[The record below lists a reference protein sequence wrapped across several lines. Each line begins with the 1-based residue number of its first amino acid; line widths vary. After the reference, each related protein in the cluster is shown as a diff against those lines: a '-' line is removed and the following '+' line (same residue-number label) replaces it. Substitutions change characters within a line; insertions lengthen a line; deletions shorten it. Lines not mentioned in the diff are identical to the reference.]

1 MAKQTGFLANV
12 LNVPPL
18 IFRFQFNPDLMS
30 DKKSYTY
37 EPIESGRWNLLKDK
51 DAPLIGIEGLIG
63 LDLKSVGPTLINT
76 RQLKPKEGD
85 HRVVSIDFQLD
96 GSPDLPPEVR
106 SRTGSIDP
114 DLAVLRSFMYP
125 SYAITDLPKVLV
137 PTGLAHE
144 PTAPP
149 ECNLVYGGT
158 RLTCVMTDLNIKITA
173 FNDDGSP
180 LRAEVSVTL
189 KEQTLAYS
197 PLTEFIGRFIDSSKA
212 LTGLS
217 ITEAAIASPIGFLF
231 S

>member
-1 MAKQTGFLANV
+1 MPRQTGFLANV

-30 DKKSYTY
+30 DKKSYQY
-37 EPIESGRWNLLKDK
+37 EPVESGRWDLKKDK
-51 DAPLIGIEGLIG
+51 TSPGGIEGLIG
-63 LDLKSVGPTLINT
+63 LDLQSVGPKLINT

-85 HRVVSIDFQLD
+85 QRTIAIDFQLD

-106 SRTGSIDP
+106 SRLGSIGP

-125 SYAITDLPKVLV
+125 SYAMTDLPDVLTASGLSKP
-137 PTGLAHE
+137 PTK
-144 PTAPP
+144 PP

-158 RLTCVMTDLNIKITA
+158 RLTCVMTDLNIKITS

-189 KEQTLAYS
+189 KEQTLSYS
-197 PLTEFIGRFIDSSKA
+197 PLTEFIGRFVDSTKA
-212 LTGLS
+212 VMGLS
-217 ITEAAIASPIGFLF
+217 LKEAAIASPIGFLF
-231 S
+231 G